1 MVLIVKSIRLTIN
14 LLGIKHRNTER
25 IGEMITRKE
34 AKTENITYGN
44 VVVQATGEFVPY
56 PNEDKR
62 IN

>member
-1 MVLIVKSIRLTIN
+1 
-14 LLGIKHRNTER
+14 
-25 IGEMITRKE
+25 MITRKE

-44 VVVQATGEFVPY
+44 TVVQATGEFVPY